1 MAAMKRTVYVLEDDP
16 SIAALVKL
24 TLLREDI
31 DCKTFGTVK
40 EFEAGMSAFIPDLCL
55 LDVMLPDGNGFEVL
69 RSVKSRYSHVSCIM
83 LSALSQETD
92 KVQGLNMGADDY
104 VAKPFGVME
113 LAARVK
119 ANLRRCDCGG
129 VLIVGGLT
137 LCVDKMTVTLHG
149 EELDLNKK
157 EFELLKYCMQNADKV
172 LSRETLLT
180 EIWGYVDAETRTLDN
195 HVARLRKL
203 GIPNFETVFGVGY
216 RFKTVE

>member
-1 MAAMKRTVYVLEDDP
+1 M
-16 SIAALVKL
+16 
-24 TLLREDI
+24 
-31 DCKTFGTVK
+31 
-40 EFEAGMSAFIPDLCL
+40 
-55 LDVMLPDGNGFEVL
+55 
-69 RSVKSRYSHVSCIM
+69 
-83 LSALSQETD
+83 
-92 KVQGLNMGADDY
+92 QGLNMGADDY

-113 LAARVK
+113 LVARVK

-137 LCVDKMTVTLHG
+137 LCVDKMSVTLRG

-180 EIWGYVDAETRTLDN
+180 AIWGYVDAETRTLDN

-203 GIPNFETVFGVGY
+203 GISNFETVFGVGY